1 MRFHQNLMG
10 DGSVPSK
17 PEGTRVNTDLDLL
30 RGTLDVLVL
39 KSLIFGARHGY
50 DVAAW
55 IFETSRETLRVD
67 EGALYTSLHRMENR
81 GWLSSEWGA
90 TEQNRRVKLYSLTAA
105 GRKELGSR
113 TDQWTRYAEAVFRV
127 LRTA

>member
-1 MRFHQNLMG
+1 MN
-10 DGSVPSK
+10 P
-17 PEGTRVNTDLDLL
+17 DLDLL

-67 EGALYTSLHRMENR
+67 VPLASTSRP
-81 GWLSSEWGA
+81 
-90 TEQNRRVKLYSLTAA
+90 AA
-105 GRKELGSR
+105 GRTTPTPS
-113 TDQWTRYAEAVFRV
+113 AHI
-127 LRTA
+127 

>member
-1 MRFHQNLMG
+1 MEGGMRVGF
-10 DGSVPSK
+10 PSK
-17 PEGTRVNTDLDLL
+17 SEGRYVESDLDLL

-55 IFETSRETLRVD
+55 ILETSRDTLRVD

-81 GWLSSEWGA
+81 EWLESEWGISDN
-90 TEQNRRVKLYSLTAA
+90 NRRAKYYKLTAK
-105 GRKELGSR
+105 GRAQLKRS
-113 TDQWTRYAEAVFRV
+113 TADWTRYAEAVFLV
-127 LRTA
+127 LRAS